1 MCPRLVEEIL
11 CASSVS
17 LLQREFSLVP
27 ELVCWCAMNVWS
39 VDCEQSRDLPRWPWL
54 AASRCFLGSCGCKL
68 ALWQAGPCPLP
79 PHDNPH
85 FPSALP
91 RLIPDPTH
99 IHHDHIMTSGWATR
113 SHTFT
118 WDAARSLKKTKNY
131 CLSTVVSD
139 RGARRE
145 LWPARC
151 HSYLTVI

>member
-11 CASSVS
+11 RASSFS

-54 AASRCFLGSCGCKL
+54 TASRCFLGSRGCRL
-68 ALWQAGPCPLP
+68 ALWQAGLCPLP
-79 PHDNPH
+79 PHDNPASPTCPAPIDTRPH
-85 FPSALP
+85 AHPSRPYHDFP
-91 RLIPDPTH
+91 
-99 IHHDHIMTSGWATR
+99 R
-113 SHTFT
+113 SRMQPHVH
-118 WDAARSLKKTKNY
+118 LGY
-131 CLSTVVSD
+131 CPEWRNDCLNSVVSD

-145 LWPARC
+145 LWPACC